1 MTSIIHEL
9 EKKVTEEFSF
19 FFWGGGGGGN
29 PNSVALIDRLT
40 QWKHLSTFFT
50 YVKFV
55 RACLKKRCTYSE
67 RFQKLYEIPI
77 FCIKRLTS

>member
-9 EKKVTEEFSF
+9 KKKVTEEFSF
-19 FFWGGGGGGN
+19 FSVVGGN

-55 RACLKKRCTYSE
+55 RACLKKRSTYSE